1 MEEAEKSHYT
11 KIPHRKSYAIL
22 SPAEALL
29 CQPWHSANSP
39 SSNFSFM
46 EKFIAT
52 SGESAPTAKNLYLQL
67 VNY

>member
-22 SPAEALL
+22 SPAEKLL
-29 CQPWHSANSP
+29 NQPWHAATSP
-39 SSNFSFM
+39 SFNFSFM
-46 EKFIAT
+46 EKFIAN
-52 SGESAPTAKNLYLQL
+52 SGEIAPAAKNIHHQL